1 MFIFLPDNKLKK
13 NSETANLGKNTLD
26 KQIFVIKIWKKV
38 FKVWN
43 MELERAKLSPGGH
56 QAHLPLLGQS
66 DSCASVTSLTVDIV
80 SSDETS
86 DSIVYDFG

>member
-1 MFIFLPDNKLKK
+1 
-13 NSETANLGKNTLD
+13 
-26 KQIFVIKIWKKV
+26 
-38 FKVWN
+38 

-80 SSDETS
+80 SSDEAS